1 VYDALNKDHLL
12 ALYGKCGGLL
22 WSDKMGTVYLTF
34 IYSSRQLLTLF
45 FTCWLLTFSTLTLAN
60 ETKSNETEGEV
71 KGVADFSI
79 PSWFKQSFLEISVD
93 ATEAGESGKHLL
105 LFFHLDNCPYCARM
119 LKDNFN
125 AEPNSSFIQSNF
137 DSIEINIKGDRE
149 VALNEDI
156 RLTEKVLAQH
166 LKVLHTPT
174 ILFADSN
181 NRSVL
186 RIDGYRNPT
195 RFQIALD
202 YVHEKAYLKKSFSDF
217 STSRLKPANY
227 SFRSHPAFSVIQDF
241 EKAASKPLAMIFEDA
256 SCEDCNEIHDSLF
269 ARDDVSKAFSE
280 LTVVRIDAMSSESIV
295 DVSGNKTTPR
305 AWVKNLNLTYRPG
318 VILFDRGREIAR
330 IDNRLYSWHFNG
342 FVKWV
347 AGRHYEQYPNV
358 FSYMAK
364 LREEQLAL
372 GKDVSYV
379 D

>member
-1 VYDALNKDHLL
+1 
-12 ALYGKCGGLL
+12 
-22 WSDKMGTVYLTF
+22 MGTVYLTF